1 MAIKQN
7 QSIFPDFPHE
17 TPFVDKDGNL
27 TMTWSLSLGSL
38 YQALQKNFKNEGI
51 MFPSLSSA
59 DIATIQALY
68 TPFTGSPGLP
78 LPAGL
83 ASQAPPYSGYTL
95 PDISGQ
101 VVFDTTN
108 RVPKMFIITYDGS
121 TPPKVLTAAWKTF
134 TLV

>member
-7 QSIFPDFPHE
+7 QSIFPDFPHDS
-17 TPFVDKDGNL
+17 PFVDKEGNL

-51 MFPSLSSA
+51 MFPALPAA
-59 DIATIQALY
+59 DISTIQALY
-68 TPFTGSPGLP
+68 TPFIGLP

-83 ASQAPPYSGYTL
+83 ASQAAPYSGYTL
-95 PDISGQ
+95 ADISGQ

-108 RVPKMFIITYDGS
+108 RVPKMFIITYDGAN
-121 TPPKVLTAAWKTF
+121 PPNLVTAAWKTF